1 MSSERMM
8 PFTGFGLGSS
18 QICALVGNFSE
29 GGLDIVYRDLK
40 TDSFDPGNI
49 DLDFCDR
56 TIVKM
61 QKPKGGS
68 YVR

>member
-1 MSSERMM
+1 MSSKRMM
-8 PFTGFGLGSS
+8 LVNGFDLGNTRV
-18 QICALVGNFSE
+18 CALVGSFSE
-29 GGLDIVYRDLK
+29 SGMDIVYRDLK
-40 TDSFDPGNI
+40 TDSFNLDDI

-61 QKPKGGS
+61 QKHKGGS

>member
-1 MSSERMM
+1 MSNERMM
-8 PFTGFGLGSS
+8 PVNGFDLGSKRV
-18 QICALVGNFSE
+18 CALVGNFTES
-29 GGLDIVYRDLK
+29 GFDIVYRDLK
-40 TDSFDPGNI
+40 TESFCLDNI

-61 QKPKGGS
+61 QKPKGGR